1 MAVAGLFMATDRA
14 SAGAFAGLASDAVAL
29 GYEVEW
35 DGELP
40 GGDDWW
46 RGVLAK
52 VEHADAFIYVL
63 TATSIAS
70 NPCQEQ
76 LRYAIALGRPVLPVL
91 LGDGISDVDLP
102 PSLGQL
108 QRVDYRSR
116 SSTAMAQLFSALR
129 GLQLQPPRLQP
140 PLAPQCPMEFSL
152 DLVARLQGAG
162 DLSRH
167 DQDVILEQVG
177 HYVRSGYS
185 AAEVAAVLE
194 LLRARRPDMTVANTR
209 RLDELE
215 AALNRAMAPPSLPG
229 PAGGRVIDGH
239 PPVQRVFMSYSR
251 AERETVNRL
260 VRDIELLGF
269 DVWIDQNLPG
279 GKPWWDQLLTKIVDA
294 DALVFAAGP
303 ASLASRACK
312 AELEYARG
320 LGTQVLRVDLDPKAD
335 GRSDPEW
342 KGTVEVTYVPGDKA
356 SLAALAQALRRLSR
370 IEPPAELPAP
380 PEVPATYLFDVQ
392 NQLRSPAE
400 LDAAAQSE
408 VLVQIGRYA
417 DEGVPHADLAK
428 LLVLLEA
435 RDDTTNRTAE
445 NIAAL
450 RAKLDIA
457 SSPTN
462 QGMSPPTSTSTA
474 PGAMPAQAVVD
485 SGAAAQGR
493 PPAIP
498 PNDVPPPVPPADV
511 PPAGVP
517 PVPAPA
523 APVDQLQRQRAR
535 RRGALVAA
543 AVAVV
548 ALAGIGGAVALT
560 AGGDDEGGADPTIP
574 PTPSP
579 VVTTIPDV
587 TLSPTTP
594 PPTEPPTVPPTA
606 APPFT
611 GVTGALHVQWTSLGI
626 TYFAN
631 VRMAGPGGSADVR
644 WLDPLL
650 GDVTMREDL
659 TLRQAAD
666 GEYYYVGSALRVL
679 PSEAPAP
686 TGYEADVYHLVE
698 QGSDR
703 WTISDVCYS
712 QGCSPAISSAP

>member
-1 MAVAGLFMATDRA
+1 
-14 SAGAFAGLASDAVAL
+14 
-29 GYEVEW
+29 
-35 DGELP
+35 
-40 GGDDWW
+40 
-46 RGVLAK
+46 
-52 VEHADAFIYVL
+52 
-63 TATSIAS
+63 
-70 NPCQEQ
+70 
-76 LRYAIALGRPVLPVL
+76 
-91 LGDGISDVDLP
+91 
-102 PSLGQL
+102 
-108 QRVDYRSR
+108 
-116 SSTAMAQLFSALR
+116 
-129 GLQLQPPRLQP
+129 
-140 PLAPQCPMEFSL
+140 
-152 DLVARLQGAG
+152 
-162 DLSRH
+162 
-167 DQDVILEQVG
+167 
-177 HYVRSGYS
+177 
-185 AAEVAAVLE
+185 
-194 LLRARRPDMTVANTR
+194 
-209 RLDELE
+209 
-215 AALNRAMAPPSLPG
+215 
-229 PAGGRVIDGH
+229 
-239 PPVQRVFMSYSR
+239 
-251 AERETVNRL
+251 
-260 VRDIELLGF
+260 
-269 DVWIDQNLPG
+269 
-279 GKPWWDQLLTKIVDA
+279 
-294 DALVFAAGP
+294 
-303 ASLASRACK
+303 
-312 AELEYARG
+312 
-320 LGTQVLRVDLDPKAD
+320 
-335 GRSDPEW
+335 
-342 KGTVEVTYVPGDKA
+342 
-356 SLAALAQALRRLSR
+356 
-370 IEPPAELPAP
+370 
-380 PEVPATYLFDVQ
+380 
-392 NQLRSPAE
+392 
-400 LDAAAQSE
+400 
-408 VLVQIGRYA
+408 
-417 DEGVPHADLAK
+417 VPHADLAK

-445 NIAAL
+445 GIAAL

-457 SSPTN
+457 ASPTK

-498 PNDVPPPVPPADV
+498 PNDVRPPVPPAD
-511 PPAGVP
+511 VP

-594 PPTEPPTVPPTA
+594 PTEPPTVPPTA

-644 WLDPLL
+644 WLDPQF

-666 GEYYYVGSALRVL
+666 GEYYYVGSSLRVL